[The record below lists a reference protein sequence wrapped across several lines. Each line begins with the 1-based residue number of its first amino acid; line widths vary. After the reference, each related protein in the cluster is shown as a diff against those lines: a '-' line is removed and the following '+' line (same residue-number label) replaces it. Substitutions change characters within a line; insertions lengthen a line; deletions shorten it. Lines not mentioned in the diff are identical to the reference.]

1 MCYTSSCGFTEW
13 SSSILVDSRY
23 LDYILG
29 VCHQVGYVIY
39 TDIPNVISLK
49 DITAGDILYNIV
61 SDGTILF
68 SALNYIPGNGD
79 GVASLMC

>member
-1 MCYTSSCGFTEW
+1 M
-13 SSSILVDSRY
+13 
-23 LDYILG
+23 
-29 VCHQVGYVIY
+29 IY